1 MFWTME
7 RMERRILNREAK
19 KHPPPLHSHPK
30 YTMPF
35 SISRRFESPL
45 KIHWKTLFECLH
57 SDFWRITTRIMEYS
71 NAFKNSFHRTRLF
84 PSRRTRIGF
93 ETCLRHRQT
102 HPRYWQPALRIPGT
116 SRKKGRATLLA
127 SSLGCK
133 IRPREGR
140 GICIQSATLRW
151 YLNHGDGR
159 DEWRCLFFPSLLRV
173 SVPVDTLCTRY
184 SKKYNA
190 WMHLWKRRR

>member
-1 MFWTME
+1 MSWTMQ
-7 RMERRILNREAK
+7 RMQRRILNREAK

-71 NAFKNSFHRTRLF
+71 NAFKNSV
-84 PSRRTRIGF
+84 PSH
-93 ETCLRHRQT
+93 EV
-102 HPRYWQPALRIPGT
+102 IPVT
-116 SRKKGRATLLA
+116 EDANRFRNLLA
-127 SSLGCK
+127 SQAD
-133 IRPREGR
+133 PRDIGNPRWGFPVHRGKRGEQRCPPPLSGARFVHGGR